1 MPREPVAGRFSQAKD
16 VVRATRIAAVKPDRG
31 NRQAQIAHRPEIGQ
45 DPSYL
50 SPRGGRT
57 SCAKQVSLAKGG
69 LAGNLA
75 DAPPGQDK
83 AHVVPGIEHA

>member
-31 NRQAQIAHRPEIGQ
+31 NRQAQIAQ